1 MCKAINAKS
10 DKVDVKICKG
20 QPKCRCLE
28 SSRRVWNWE
37 GTSPNDFTKEGIT
50 PYVFWKSRRARN
62 KPKVVSNRK
71 IKVLWEWCNCCSS
84 SSIPVSGRMLQ
95 EEAQIVAENLEISSF
110 VVLNGWLESFK
121 LQHNKW
127 LERKEELIQTQ
138 FRAGTSEPMKLPE
151 AGI

>member
-1 MCKAINAKS
+1 
-10 DKVDVKICKG
+10 
-20 QPKCRCLE
+20 
-28 SSRRVWNWE
+28 
-37 GTSPNDFTKEGIT
+37 
-50 PYVFWKSRRARN
+50 
-62 KPKVVSNRK
+62 
-71 IKVLWEWCNCCSS
+71 
-84 SSIPVSGRMLQ
+84 MLQ

-121 LQHNKW
+121 LQHNKR